1 MFISSDFSYLDL
13 KIFLNINMKIIDDI
27 KKYIKIRPQWFKIL
41 LFVKISFPSINK
53 EKDVNKA
60 PKPEGK
66 NSILPSKISIIIKII
81 PIAIQTFGINKN
93 KRIAFIYLF
102 LIVSNTVSKEPN
114 TLVISVG
121 NIIVL
126 LLSDLATWLI
136 ASTCFFKISKLTA
149 DWPSFDIASPC
160 FVIA

>member
-60 PKPEGK
+60 PKPVGK
-66 NSILPSKISIIIKII
+66 KSILPSNISIIIKII
-81 PIAIQTFGINKN
+81 PIAIQIFGTNKN
-93 KRIAFIYLF
+93 KRIEFILF
-102 LIVSNTVSKEPN
+102 I
-114 TLVISVG
+114 
-121 NIIVL
+121 
-126 LLSDLATWLI
+126 
-136 ASTCFFKISKLTA
+136 FY
-149 DWPSFDIASPC
+149 SF
-160 FVIA
+160 